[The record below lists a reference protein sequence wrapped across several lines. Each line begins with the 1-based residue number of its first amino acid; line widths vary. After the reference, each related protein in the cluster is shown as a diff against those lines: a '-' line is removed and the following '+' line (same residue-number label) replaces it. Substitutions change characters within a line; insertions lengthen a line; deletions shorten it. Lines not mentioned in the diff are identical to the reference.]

1 MTINVLVC
9 RMDGTQTLEQR
20 EVPDDWFFVPE
31 EENSSIPSAET

>member
-20 EVPDDWFFVPE
+20 EVPDDWFSVPE
-31 EENSSIPSAET
+31 EETLENVQKKE